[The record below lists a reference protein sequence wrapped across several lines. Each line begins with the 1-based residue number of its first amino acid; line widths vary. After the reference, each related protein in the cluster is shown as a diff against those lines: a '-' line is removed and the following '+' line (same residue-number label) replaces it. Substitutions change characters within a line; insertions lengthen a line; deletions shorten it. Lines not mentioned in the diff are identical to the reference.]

1 MATELLGW
9 VHSLQYRDVV
19 QASAATPAEHSS
31 GGHQSNPWRP
41 FAAGEKSHYD
51 IFSVVNNKFPM
62 EVMSFCY
69 RSGRNDCVISS
80 GIKSC
85 IPCRLQKCL
94 QVRTIY

>member
-1 MATELLGW
+1 M
-9 VHSLQYRDVV
+9 

-31 GGHQSNPWRP
+31 GGHQSNPWRLS
-41 FAAGEKSHYD
+41 AAGEKLNYD
-51 IFSVVNNKFPM
+51 IFSNSKANSKVNNKFPM
-62 EVMSFCY
+62 EVMSFCF